1 MMTEVIN
8 DVKWKIGAYFG
19 LLILL
24 SGLMIYAFAYL
35 KLNLPLAAVV
45 PFIGGGLFFLIQT
58 STEIIRL
65 RILTKSDE
73 NRTLKESLIFFRRKV
88 NRMKMFDF
96 LSYLLFFYLLASW
109 VIYLHLKNIGGL
121 KNIAAGNEIQPLIFV
136 LLLLLLAIPWL
147 MRYLN
152 NHRYKKLF
160 SELNRSANYL
170 NDAS

>member
-1 MMTEVIN
+1 
-8 DVKWKIGAYFG
+8 
-19 LLILL
+19 
-24 SGLMIYAFAYL
+24 
-35 KLNLPLAAVV
+35 
-45 PFIGGGLFFLIQT
+45 
-58 STEIIRL
+58 
-65 RILTKSDE
+65 
-73 NRTLKESLIFFRRKV
+73 
-88 NRMKMFDF
+88 
-96 LSYLLFFYLLASW
+96 LASW

-147 MRYLN
+147 MKYLN